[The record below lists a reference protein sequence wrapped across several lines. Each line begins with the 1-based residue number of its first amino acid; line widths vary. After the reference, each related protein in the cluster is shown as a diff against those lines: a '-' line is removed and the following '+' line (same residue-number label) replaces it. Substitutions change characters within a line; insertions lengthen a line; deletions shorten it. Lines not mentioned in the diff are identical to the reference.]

1 MIAPTRASTMGMK
14 AGILAV
20 SWSNDIQRLSLGT
33 ADPRGSANRLPENG
47 LAARAAARNRRVH
60 FHALP
65 R

>member
-1 MIAPTRASTMGMK
+1 
-14 AGILAV
+14 
-20 SWSNDIQRLSLGT
+20 LGT